1 MPSHHHHHHT
11 ASSSSSSAT
20 AAATDPTQDTD
31 TTQLA
36 LLGRSLGPET
46 VQHFSTNP
54 YFCGSRSNA
63 IKILKDVLAVV
74 HEFKLLHRVAT
85 WGETA
90 QKRLC
95 VFGILNVT
103 LGGAKDKDAEAK
115 AKQLAASK
123 TLQNSTA
130 GSSPAAT
137 TTTSPSQLQQQASQ
151 TAFLSFL
158 QPATSVPLGIPIQI
172 WLSTNYPVD
181 PPQCYIVPSGDPGE
195 MLVANHPIVDR
206 SGMIYAPLLA
216 SWNPAESTL
225 VPLLKQFQ
233 RIFGV
238 IPPLWI
244 DDRPPELLMNNNNNI
259 QTSIETGGNSSFAGD
274 SLTNSP
280 SGMLSSSSPALN
292 NGSFGGGG
300 ALTSE
305 TSFGA
310 SSPSEDK
317 MCVVCLCEEK
327 DTVLVPCGHYCLC
340 SSCSGSV
347 QMCPICRCQIR
358 LRQRVFL

>member
-1 MPSHHHHHHT
+1 
-11 ASSSSSSAT
+11 
-20 AAATDPTQDTD
+20 
-31 TTQLA
+31 
-36 LLGRSLGPET
+36 
-46 VQHFSTNP
+46 
-54 YFCGSRSNA
+54 
-63 IKILKDVLAVV
+63 
-74 HEFKLLHRVAT
+74 LH
-85 WGETA
+85 
-90 QKRLC
+90 
-95 VFGILNVT
+95 VT
-103 LGGAKDKDAEAK
+103 LGGAKDLNKEKEKEKESTTPTKSTTSPA
-115 AKQLAASK
+115 
-123 TLQNSTA
+123 NSSS
-130 GSSPAAT
+130 SSPATASS
-137 TTTSPSQLQQQASQ
+137 SPSSALLLQQQQSAAS
-151 TAFLSFL
+151 FLAFL
-158 QPATSVPLGIPIQI
+158 QPASSIPLGIPIQI

-244 DDRPPELLMNNNNNI
+244 DDRPPPPPPENNNN
-259 QTSIETGGNSSFAGD
+259 SFANRHQGSAAD
-274 SLTNSP
+274 ENNPNSP
-280 SGMLSSSSPALN
+280 SPNTMHNQEGSGVMLANSSPSNNASFGGMLNSEN
-292 NGSFGGGG
+292 SFGGGG
-300 ALTSE
+300 GGSTS
-305 TSFGA
+305 
-310 SSPSEDK
+310 SEEK

-347 QMCPICRCQIR
+347 QQCPICRCQIR